1 MKKAIFFDRD
11 GVLIKAKVK
20 SGKPFAV
27 NDNNNIEFTTNEI
40 SLFKKLKLQGY
51 YLFLFTNQPDVARGI
66 VSKNIVDII
75 NAKVAKRYL
84 LDDVF
89 VCYHDDIDNCLCRK
103 PKDGLITTAKEKYD
117 LNLEKSFVIG
127 DRWRDIDAAENSK
140 CKSIFID
147 HGYTEKK
154 PKGYEFK
161 SNSIN
166 DAIVFILKAQN
177 E

>member
-20 SGKPFAV
+20 SGKPLAI
-27 NDNNNIEFTTNEI
+27 NDNKKIEFTTNEI
-40 SLFKKLKLQGY
+40 CLFKKLKLQGY

-75 NAKVAKRYL
+75 NSKVAKRYL

-103 PKDGLITTAKEKYD
+103 PKDGLIITAKEKYN

-140 CKSIFID
+140 CKSILID
-147 HGYTEKK
+147 HKYKEKK
-154 PKGYEFK
+154 PKGYQFK
-161 SNSIN
+161 SKSIN
-166 DAIVFILKAQN
+166 EAIRFILMS
-177 E
+177 

>member
-20 SGKPFAV
+20 SGKPFAI
-27 NDNNNIEFTTNEI
+27 NDKKNIEFTTNEI
-40 SLFKKLKLQGY
+40 CLFKKLKLQGY

-66 VSKNIVDII
+66 VSKNIV
-75 NAKVAKRYL
+75 NSKVAKKYL

-103 PKDGLITTAKEKYD
+103 PKDGLIITAKEKYD

-140 CKSIFID
+140 CKSILID
-147 HGYTEKK
+147 HKYKEKK
-154 PKGYEFK
+154 PKGYQFK
-161 SNSIN
+161 SKSIN
-166 DAIVFILKAQN
+166 EAIRFILMS
-177 E
+177 

>member
-1 MKKAIFFDRD
+1 M
-11 GVLIKAKVK
+11 
-20 SGKPFAV
+20 
-27 NDNNNIEFTTNEI
+27 
-40 SLFKKLKLQGY
+40 
-51 YLFLFTNQPDVARGI
+51 
-66 VSKNIVDII
+66 
-75 NAKVAKRYL
+75 
-84 LDDVF
+84 
-89 VCYHDDIDNCLCRK
+89 CRK
-103 PKDGLITTAKEKYD
+103 PKDGLITIAREKYD